1 MEKTRPGLRETFK
14 GFSLLYPYF
23 AESRLALTI
32 GLVSLLLV
40 DLLQLV
46 IPLVIKRAVDH
57 LATQTASY
65 STLLLHAALIMAIAL
80 LIGCLRYVWRLGI
93 FGISRKIEMG
103 LRNQLFA
110 HIQTLSQTFFQRNP
124 TGDIMAKAVNDINAV
139 RMASGMGLVA
149 LVDATVLGL
158 AAVGFMLSIN
168 VFLTLICLC
177 PAPFVIFLGRIL
189 TRRMSSGF
197 ERVQATFSDLTEK
210 VREGFAGIRVI
221 KANSRQKWQLE
232 RIKKEGERYISENM
246 SLARTMAL
254 FFPVM
259 AVFTNLGLAVVIWMG
274 GGLAIAGTITP
285 GDLVAFTSYINI
297 MAWPI
302 MAMGWVANLIQ
313 RGGASLRRI
322 KKILDETPEI
332 RESPGAISPRE
343 IKGEITARG
352 LTIAYEGK
360 QDKVLD
366 GLSFTIEAGQTV
378 ALVGRVGS
386 GKSSLLNAIPRL
398 IPVPHGVLAID
409 GLDINMFSLKAL
421 RRSIGFVPQD
431 PIIFSDT
438 VRNNVLLG
446 REGISEERL
455 RSALEMAD
463 IWHEVSALQK
473 GLDTIVGEKGITLS
487 GGQRQ
492 RLTIAR
498 ALITDPPIL
507 IMDDALSMVD
517 SGTEERILG
526 GILTS
531 RKGKTTLIVTHRT
544 ATLSCV
550 DRIIVLD
557 RGRLVEDGNHRGLLA
572 KKGHYS
578 DIYESSI
585 IQAELERGII

>member
-1 MEKTRPGLRETFK
+1 MEKTRPGLREALR

-32 GLVSLLLV
+32 GLASLLLV

-46 IPLVIKRAVDH
+46 IPLVIRRAVDH

-65 STLLLHAALIMAIAL
+65 STLLLHAGLILAIAL

-110 HIQTLSQTFFQRNP
+110 HVQTLSPAFFQRNP
-124 TGDIMAKAVNDINAV
+124 TGDIMARAVNDINAV

-158 AAVGFMLSIN
+158 AAVGFMISMN
-168 VFLTLICLC
+168 AFLTLICLC
-177 PAPFVIFLGRIL
+177 PAPIVILLGRIL

-197 ERVQATFSDLTEK
+197 EKVQATFSDLTEK

-221 KANSRQKWQLE
+221 KANARNNWQLE

-246 SLARTMAL
+246 ALARTMAL

-259 AVFTNLGLAVVIWMG
+259 AVFTNLGLAAVIWMG

-322 KKILDETPEI
+322 KRILDEAPEI
-332 RESPGAISPRE
+332 TESPGALAPSDIR
-343 IKGEITARG
+343 GEITARG
-352 LTIAYEGK
+352 LTISYEGK
-360 QDKVLD
+360 AGKVID
-366 GLSFTIEAGQTV
+366 CIAFTIEAGQIV

-398 IPVPHGVLAID
+398 IPVPQGVLAID
-409 GLDINMFSLKAL
+409 GLDITMFSLKAL
-421 RRSIGFVPQD
+421 RRSVGFVPQD
-431 PIIFSDT
+431 AIIFSDT
-438 VRNNVLLG
+438 IRNNVLLG

-455 RSALEMAD
+455 RLALEMAD
-463 IWHEVSALQK
+463 IWNEVSALEK
-473 GLDTIVGEKGITLS
+473 GLDTIVGERGITLS

-498 ALITDPPIL
+498 ALLADPPIL
-507 IMDDALSMVD
+507 ILDDALSMVD

-526 GILTS
+526 RILAA
-531 RKGKTTLIVTHRT
+531 RKGRTTLIVTHRT
-544 ATLSCV
+544 ATLRSV
-550 DRIIVLD
+550 ERILVLD
-557 RGRLVEDGNHRGLLA
+557 GGRLVEDGDHRALLA
-572 KKGHYS
+572 KKGHYRA
-578 DIYESSI
+578 IYESSVLE
-585 IQAELERGII
+585 AELERGIV